1 MLPILKVSN
10 SNFFQFLVKYE
21 LHQNISDF
29 NFNFFAD
36 EEQRFTVLEYHPY
49 GSLRH
54 FLQHNTVT
62 SRELIGIVKG
72 LASGLAHLHTEIIG
86 SQHKPIISHNNINSR
101 NILVTAEKTCCFS
114 DFSRAIKC
122 KSNESVSSIY
132 KDTFNSDVRY
142 LAPEM
147 LNHTFNDQEVA
158 SYMLSDVYSFALVIW
173 EILTRCRVDDS
184 NEQVENYRIPYDEEL
199 EAASLEPTEQSL
211 LNIVVTESR
220 RPKFREEWMQNDT
233 LFQVVKIVSECWC
246 GAPAA
251 RLPCLRIK
259 KSVFKIMQN
268 CTAN

>member
-1 MLPILKVSN
+1 MI
-10 SNFFQFLVKYE
+10 E
-21 LHQNISDF
+21 
-29 NFNFFAD
+29 
-36 EEQRFTVLEYHPY
+36 
-49 GSLRH
+49 
-54 FLQHNTVT
+54 
-62 SRELIGIVKG
+62 IVKG

-86 SQHKPIISHNNINSR
+86 SKHKPIISHNNINSR

-122 KSNESVSSIY
+122 KSNETVSSIY

-147 LNHTFNDQEVA
+147 LNHTFNDQDVA

-173 EILTRCRVDDS
+173 EILKRCQIDDS

-199 EAASLEPTEQSL
+199 EAASMEPTEQNL

-220 RPKFREEWMQNDT
+220 RPKFKEEWLQNDI

-259 KSVFKIMQN
+259 KSLFKIMQN